1 MGGVALRQR
10 LPPVLRRR
18 NYALL
23 FVALLAMGLGSQMVA
38 VAVGWQVYAIHRSAF
53 DLGLIGLAE
62 FVPLPLLALPAG
74 QLADRLPRGA
84 IVAGSRLAGAAGG
97 GPRALGT
104 LAGAHQPW
112 ALLALAALTR

>member
-10 LPPVLRRR
+10 LPPVPRRR

-53 DLGLIGLAE
+53 DLGLIGLLE
-62 FVPLPLLALPAG
+62 FIPLPLLALPAG
-74 QLADRLPRGA
+74 HLADRF
-84 IVAGSRLAGAAGG
+84 SR
-97 GPRALGT
+97 RAVFAT
-104 LAGAHQPW
+104 S
-112 ALLALAALTR
+112 LALNVVITVGLLVVSLSASHEL